1 LDEAIRLSERW
12 AEIAPL
18 ATAEAA
24 AQQAPK
30 LSDPAQRTAA

>member
-24 AQQAPK
+24 ADRSPE
-30 LSDPAQRTAA
+30 LSNPVRRTAA